1 MGLLDAILGRQKKIA
16 SWSGLED
23 FIDARAAFL
32 VNRSMYE
39 YSRARAGILAEKL
52 FREQSFKD
60 AIEEGRW
67 RAFPLSVSNVLEL
80 VDGHL
85 RSAAAGREP
94 ALLDA
99 LIAAGRNVLGRYP
112 CPAGVDPE
120 WWGQRADGVETSLR
134 RAALA
139 EPKAPQDICKATF
152 DEIFALVPIHPDL
165 MKLDREVV
173 LNHMRGMM
181 VNMAGEAEALLDRR
195 ALAGALATGPAP
207 H

>member
-1 MGLLDAILGRQKKIA
+1 
-16 SWSGLED
+16 
-23 FIDARAAFL
+23 
-32 VNRSMYE
+32 
-39 YSRARAGILAEKL
+39 
-52 FREQSFKD
+52 
-60 AIEEGRW
+60 
-67 RAFPLSVSNVLEL
+67 
-80 VDGHL
+80 
-85 RSAAAGREP
+85 
-94 ALLDA
+94 
-99 LIAAGRNVLGRYP
+99 
-112 CPAGVDPE
+112 
-120 WWGQRADGVETSLR
+120 VETSLR

-195 ALAGALATGPAP
+195 ALAGTLATGPAP

>member
-1 MGLLDAILGRQKKIA
+1 MGLLDAIFGRTKKIT
-16 SWSGLED
+16 SWSSLED

-67 RAFPLSVSNVLEL
+67 RAFPLSIANVAEL
-80 VDGHL
+80 SEGLL
-85 RSAAAGREP
+85 RPGAAGLED
-94 ALLDA
+94 ALLEA
-99 LIAAGRNVLGRYP
+99 VVTAGRRVLARYP
-112 CPAGVDPE
+112 CPTGIPTE
-120 WWGQRADGVETSLR
+120 WWEDASEVIER
-134 RAALA
+134 RIRLAAVA
-139 EPKAPQDICKATF
+139 APKSPQDIPTATF

-165 MKLDREVV
+165 MKLDRDVV

-181 VNMAGEAEALLDRR
+181 VNIAAEADRAIDR
-195 ALAGALATGPAP
+195 AALVGALPVSA
-207 H
+207 

>member
-1 MGLLDAILGRQKKIA
+1 MGLLDAILGRKKTVA

-23 FIDARAAFL
+23 FVDARAAFL

-67 RAFPLSVSNVLEL
+67 RAFPLSLSNVLEL

-85 RSAAAGREP
+85 RGAAVGQEP

-99 LIAAGRNVLGRYP
+99 LVAVGRNVLSRYP
-112 CPAGVDPE
+112 CPAGVDPD
-120 WWGQRADGVETSLR
+120 WWREQGDGVETSLR

-165 MKLDREVV
+165 MKLDRDVV

-181 VNMAGEAEALLDRR
+181 VNMAAEASTLLDRR
-195 ALAGALATGPAP
+195 ALASSLPASQALP
-207 H
+207 